1 MPAINSTPGRRP
13 PRATTAV
20 AGAAVVLLALVG
32 CGSGASDTGASGT
45 ARGSKSPAAGASP
58 DSGGGSRA
66 AKAAALVHRAI
77 DATFDQEYLSST
89 RRTKTE
95 GTTTLRIALGGGR
108 AACEAH
114 SRKGSASLDFI
125 VTESALYTRGSK
137 EALELSPEGKA
148 DPVRVEVM
156 ADRWVKRGAA
166 MSEAMGEMCESTT
179 RRTWLEERIPSL
191 GRLAEENPRQ
201 QSVKVRKRSA
211 TKITYERAG
220 GPLDFY
226 IAAEGSPLLLRVA
239 FPATDLDESFGDFG
253 KPFRVAAPH
262 AAVSEMQMAQEV
274 LAAQ

>member
-1 MPAINSTPGRRP
+1 MPAIDSTPGRRP
-13 PRATTAV
+13 PRATPVV
-20 AGAAVVLLALVG
+20 AGAAVVLLALAG
-32 CGSGASDTGASGT
+32 CGSGVSDTEASGT
-45 ARGSKSPAAGASP
+45 AKSPAVGASP
-58 DSGGGSRA
+58 DSGDESRA

-95 GTTTLRIALGGGR
+95 GTTTLRIAPSGDR
-108 AACEAH
+108 AACEAR

-125 VTESALYTRGSK
+125 VTESALYSRGSK

-166 MSEAMGEMCESTT
+166 LSEAAGDMCEATT

-191 GRLAEENPRQ
+191 GRLAEEKPRQ
-201 QSVKVRKRSA
+201 QSVKVQERSA
-211 TKITYERAG
+211 TKVTYERAG
-220 GPLDFY
+220 GPLEFY
-226 IAAEGSPLLLRVA
+226 IAAEGSPLLLRVTY
-239 FPATDLDESFGDFG
+239 PATDLDESFSDFG
-253 KPFRVAAPH
+253 KPFRVVAPS
-262 AAVSEMQMAQEV
+262 AAVSELQMAREV

>member
-1 MPAINSTPGRRP
+1 MPAIDSTPGRRP
-13 PRATTAV
+13 QRATTAV
-20 AGAAVVLLALVG
+20 AGVAVALIALAG
-32 CGSGASDTGASGT
+32 CGSGASDAEASG
-45 ARGSKSPAAGASP
+45 ARGSKPAAAGASP

-66 AKAAALVHRAI
+66 AEAAALVHRAI

-95 GTTTLRIALGGGR
+95 GTTTLRIALSGDR

-114 SRKGSASLDFI
+114 SRKGSGSLDFI

-201 QSVKVRKRSA
+201 QSVKVQKRSA

-220 GPLDFY
+220 GPLEFY
-226 IAAEGSPLLLRVA
+226 IAAEGSPLLLRVTY
-239 FPATDLDESFGDFG
+239 PATDLDESFSDFG
-253 KPFRVAAPH
+253 EPFRVVAPS
-262 AAVSEMQMAQEV
+262 AAVSEVQMAQEV